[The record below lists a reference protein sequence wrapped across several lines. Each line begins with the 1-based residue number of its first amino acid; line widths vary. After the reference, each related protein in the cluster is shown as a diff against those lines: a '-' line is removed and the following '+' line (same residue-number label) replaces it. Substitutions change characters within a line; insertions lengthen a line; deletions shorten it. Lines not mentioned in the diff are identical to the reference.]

1 MKIKALKAFTV
12 RDSETGDLSSIAY
25 GAIADVS
32 DTLGQSLIE
41 DGLAEAYDDGS
52 NDENFKKAVDKSI
65 TRVTADMLEGVT
77 NIRNV
82 AFNSCTSLE
91 SVEIPNSVTSIGIN
105 AFKNCSSLTSIE
117 IPNSVT
123 SIGNR
128 AFYSCSSLASVEIP
142 NSVTSIGDSTFESCT
157 SLTSI
162 EIPNSVTSI
171 SAEAFRSCSS
181 LASIT
186 VLATSPPTLGASVFQ
201 GISQSFKIYVPAESV
216 DVYKAASRWSS
227 YADNIEA
234 IST

>member
-91 SVEIPNSVTSIGIN
+91 SVEIPNSVTSIG
-105 AFKNCSSLTSIE
+105 
-117 IPNSVT
+117 
-123 SIGNR
+123 NR
-128 AFYSCSSLASVEIP
+128 
-142 NSVTSIGDSTFESCT
+142 
-157 SLTSI
+157 
-162 EIPNSVTSI
+162 
-171 SAEAFRSCSS
+171 AFRSCSS

-227 YADNIEA
+227 YADEIEA

>member
-91 SVEIPNSVTSIGIN
+91 SVEIPNSVTSIG
-105 AFKNCSSLTSIE
+105 
-117 IPNSVT
+117 
-123 SIGNR
+123 NR

-142 NSVTSIGDSTFESCT
+142 NSVTSIG
-157 SLTSI
+157 
-162 EIPNSVTSI
+162 
-171 SAEAFRSCSS
+171 AEAFRSCSS

-227 YADNIEA
+227 YADEIEA

>member
-91 SVEIPNSVTSIGIN
+91 SVEIPNSVTSIG
-105 AFKNCSSLTSIE
+105 
-117 IPNSVT
+117 
-123 SIGNR
+123 NR

-142 NSVTSIGDSTFESCT
+142 NSVRSIGDYVFYSCT
-157 SLTSI
+157 SLG
-162 EIPNSVTSI
+162 NCQSI
-171 SAEAFRSCSS
+171 SSCPLSFNTSFVPEKGFDPKKLIRAEKG
-181 LASIT
+181 
-186 VLATSPPTLGASVFQ
+186 LG
-201 GISQSFKIYVPAESV
+201 
-216 DVYKAASRWSS
+216 
-227 YADNIEA
+227 
-234 IST
+234 

>member
-91 SVEIPNSVTSIGIN
+91 SVEIPNSVTSIG
-105 AFKNCSSLTSIE
+105 
-117 IPNSVT
+117 
-123 SIGNR
+123 
-128 AFYSCSSLASVEIP
+128 
-142 NSVTSIGDSTFESCT
+142 
-157 SLTSI
+157 
-162 EIPNSVTSI
+162 
-171 SAEAFRSCSS
+171 AEAFRSCSS